1 MTKKKEAPVE
11 VRTDAVTINRKME
24 KIVLYT
30 VLEGYCQGESAL
42 DYITSEL
49 ENSDVYVLDW
59 EEPEELLL
67 MPKTQ
72 KGE

>member
-1 MTKKKEAPVE
+1 MTKNKEVPVE

-59 EEPEELLL
+59 EQPEELLL
-67 MPKTQ
+67 MPKT
-72 KGE
+72 

>member
-1 MTKKKEAPVE
+1 MTKKKEAPVA

>member
-1 MTKKKEAPVE
+1 MTKKKEAPVA
-11 VRTDAVTINRKME
+11 VRTDTITLDRKIE
-24 KIVLYT
+24 KVVLYT
-30 VLEGYCQGESAL
+30 VMEGYCQGESAL

>member
-59 EEPEELLL
+59 EQPEELLL
-67 MPKTQ
+67 MPKT
-72 KGE
+72 

>member
-1 MTKKKEAPVE
+1 MTKNKEAPVE

-59 EEPEELLL
+59 EQPEELVLVA
-67 MPKTQ
+67 K
-72 KGE
+72 E

>member
-42 DYITSEL
+42 DYIISEL

-59 EEPEELLL
+59 EQPEELVLVA
-67 MPKTQ
+67 K
-72 KGE
+72 E

>member
-1 MTKKKEAPVE
+1 MPKNKSAPVE

-42 DYITSEL
+42 DYITGEL

-67 MPKTQ
+67 MPKT
-72 KGE
+72 

>member
-1 MTKKKEAPVE
+1 
-11 VRTDAVTINRKME
+11 ME

>member
-42 DYITSEL
+42 DYIISEL
-49 ENSDVYVLDW
+49 ENSDVYLLDW
-59 EEPEELLL
+59 KEPEELLL
-67 MPKTQ
+67 MPKT
-72 KGE
+72 

>member
-1 MTKKKEAPVE
+1 MTKKKEAPVA

-30 VLEGYCQGESAL
+30 VMEGYCQGESAL
-42 DYITSEL
+42 DYITREL

-59 EEPEELLL
+59 EQPKELVLVA
-67 MPKTQ
+67 K
-72 KGE
+72 E

>member
-1 MTKKKEAPVE
+1 MTKNKEAPVE

-59 EEPEELLL
+59 EQPEELLL
-67 MPKTQ
+67 MPKT
-72 KGE
+72 

>member
-1 MTKKKEAPVE
+1 MTKNKEAPTE
-11 VRTDAVTINRKME
+11 VRTDVVTIGRKIE
-24 KIVLYT
+24 KVVLYT

-59 EEPEELLL
+59 EQPEELVLVA
-67 MPKTQ
+67 K
-72 KGE
+72 E

>member
-1 MTKKKEAPVE
+1 MTKKKEAPVA

-30 VLEGYCQGESAL
+30 VMEGYCQGESAL

>member
-1 MTKKKEAPVE
+1 MTKNKEAPVE

-49 ENSDVYVLDW
+49 DNSDVYVLDW
-59 EEPEELLL
+59 EQPEELLL
-67 MPKTQ
+67 MPKT
-72 KGE
+72 

>member
-49 ENSDVYVLDW
+49 DNSDVYVLDW
-59 EEPEELLL
+59 EQPEELLL
-67 MPKTQ
+67 MPKT
-72 KGE
+72 